1 MCNCA
6 NATRHCAA
14 DDRSRCSNE
23 LVRMK
28 RRNRYYLTF
37 HHRKK
42 LFYAISSL
50 ILSSVLLFIGIF
62 DIIAVTVL
70 QNPNL
75 STHKF
80 MKTVMVRKRII
91 INLMLRFYSES
102 FFFCRYYTQSRFIL
116 HSLASFTHMNQ
127 SLISYQ
133 RWHSLPEVCGLQNIN
148 SM

>member
-1 MCNCA
+1 M
-6 NATRHCAA
+6 
-14 DDRSRCSNE
+14 
-23 LVRMK
+23 
-28 RRNRYYLTF
+28 TF

-91 INLMLRFYSES
+91 TNLMLRFYSES
-102 FFFCRYYTQSRFIL
+102 FFFCRYYTQSRFIS

-148 SM
+148 SMRIKNFSTYRTIVNFVSDKNCTRTFSIRILPN